1 VRADITIAACGA
13 AFLAAGALLLG
24 EHPAVAPGAV
34 SKTHATLSGACRACH
49 QPFHSARASCTT
61 CHGALS
67 PKNAH
72 AKEALTCASCHE
84 EHRGAQVT
92 MKSGAT
98 RDCISCHTRHNALD
112 ELDIQDGEVRAKL
125 HLRGEMRSDE
135 TATLPRDVLAR
146 IGGFAVTPWLIGF
159 LFLGSGGYVLALRRT
174 WVVADD
180 EDRDR
185 ADPDAAPQRVSEVP
199 ALSPSY
205 ESSIPGLY
213 IVGELAGVPLINRA
227 MKSGFDAIDFIQNRL
242 QMDGGSVPDGVVDVL
257 IAGAGPAGLGA
268 ATRAKSKGLSYLLLE
283 KVTPAATIAGY
294 PRAKVVQSAPIDIPE
309 YGTFFQETDETKE
322 ALTRRWED
330 IVARVGLS
338 VNEREEVVAIEREP
352 TGALLTKAQSGKVYR
367 SRTIVLAI
375 GVRGTP
381 RRLGVPGETPE
392 RVAYALVDA
401 QEFRERKLLVGGGG
415 NAACEAALALSEP
428 SLLNQVTLSHRGPV
442 LKDVTSQNSQAIDV
456 ALREGRL
463 AVEPDSGVKEIRAG
477 SVTLKTPSGEKEIPN
492 DLVFAMIGAELPTK
506 FLRAIGVKLV
516 RKGGL

>member
-1 VRADITIAACGA
+1 MRAATTIAACGA
-13 AFLAAGALLLG
+13 AFLGAGALLLG

-34 SKTHATLSGACRACH
+34 SKDHATLAGACRACH
-49 QPFHSARASCTT
+49 EPFHSAHTSCTT

-72 AKEALTCASCHE
+72 AKEALLCASCHE
-84 EHRGAQVT
+84 EHRGAQVAMT
-92 MKSGAT
+92 SGAT
-98 RDCISCHTRHNALD
+98 RDCLPCHTRHEAVDDL
-112 ELDIQDGEVRAKL
+112 EMQAGEPRARF

-135 TATLPRDVLAR
+135 AGKPPRDVLAR
-146 IGGFAVTPWLIGF
+146 IGGVAVTPWLIGF
-159 LFLGSGGYVLALRRT
+159 LFLGSGGYVLALRRAPR
-174 WVVADD
+174 VADD
-180 EDRDR
+180 EDKDR

-199 ALSPSY
+199 ALSPAY
-205 ESSIPGLY
+205 ESSLPGLY
-213 IVGELAGVPLINRA
+213 IIGELAGVPLINRA
-227 MKSGFDAIDFIQNRL
+227 MKSGFDAIDYIHNRL
-242 QMDGGSVPDGVVDVL
+242 HLDGGAVPEGAVDVL

-268 ATRAKSKGLSYLLLE
+268 ATRAKSKGLSYVLVE

-309 YGTFFQETDETKE
+309 YGTFFQEGDETKE

-330 IVARVGLS
+330 IVTRVGLS
-338 VNEREEVVAIEREP
+338 VNEREEVVAVEREA
-352 TGALLTKAQSGKVYR
+352 TGALLTKVQSGKVYR

-381 RRLGVPGETPE
+381 RRLGVAGEAPE

-401 QEFRERKLLVGGGG
+401 HEFRERKLLVAGGG

-428 SLLNQVTLSHRGPV
+428 ALLNQVTLSHRGPV
-442 LKDVTSQNSQAIDV
+442 LKDVTAQNSQAIDA

-463 AVEPDSGVKEIRAG
+463 AVEPDSAVQEIRAG
-477 SVTLKTPSGEKEIPN
+477 GVVLKTPSGEKEIPN

-516 RKGGL
+516 KKGGL